1 MPPSI
6 KLTERIYPMNNKIYP
21 LAYTLAPSQSCTL
34 YYLGFPEHWK
44 EALLEIAR
52 KNNPRF
58 KDEYG
63 LPTNALKKLVESWME
78 GVIALAPL
86 KKGSIDDRWLT
97 SCSPYSEKDIQA
109 LCELIKVWVKG
120 TYVTSFRASPMALLV
135 KKLASDF
142 CKEIKPDAFLPLQ
155 SSATVCLTFE
165 NGTVSEE
172 AYQAVP
178 LLAINHLLGKEI
190 ILHGQALRLCCATKN
205 QLISRPLSDPNS
217 QHQYSFVFDFS
228 VQTTPPQRKA
238 LLLCQMS
245 IRRWV
250 PDALKKDRA
259 PILKENINAHIKVGE
274 DKYCQV
280 QIAYNY
286 TSKKADWKEQDKEC
300 YNIGGYEALP
310 SAEDVMMDPPA
321 YAAHILLPY
330 KNGMWGMKE
339 SKIGTGVSVV
349 EKASLHQSIFG
360 LLQDCDM
367 VLEQPEATRISR
379 RGQNFSCLRNP
390 QEYSSSEEF
399 RQWVKKCVETDEIN
413 FEIYGMWQDPVQ
425 QELLRQIQDKIEQDF
440 GPNTPTSCLQICCIC
455 KEVGNLTDAM
465 PDDRKETKIRYCD
478 EMAATIGKTDV
489 VTACMFVLPGQ
500 DQYSKGGDPKRVIRN
515 AFAQT
520 GRVVQFITPEEN
532 EGYSKIQNA
541 VYDLYRQLGVV
552 TLLNPSKELPPL
564 ANTPCVGMHL
574 CTQVHGIANKARF
587 LPLYVTV
594 NIPEGKTRV
603 YCDAFSKRGVS
614 YREACLEMA
623 KLFWDSNLEQRCVEA
638 SRVPAKQKLIELKNH
653 FYSKEDSVLL
663 VVQSDGTTRAVWSG
677 ISDKEIGCYDVIE
690 SYCPTEINVG
700 MPKSPYK
707 MSLLDSGVRIIRIRS
722 NQEVPDYYTDL
733 SKKSTEERL
742 QLTSS
747 SGIFQYGDVYW
758 GIHAKPNDPQYTSS
772 FKASRIDYPKQ
783 RFAEKDMI
791 ELYPLQLQPGD
802 TAENWVFYTNALRHI
817 PIQYNQSLVL
827 PLPLHLAEGLEE
839 YLFDA

>member
-1 MPPSI
+1 
-6 KLTERIYPMNNKIYP
+6 MNNKIYP

-274 DKYCQV
+274 GKYCQV

-286 TSKKADWKEQDKEC
+286 TSKKVDWKKQDKEC
-300 YNIGGYEALP
+300 YNIWGYEALP

-330 KNGMWGMKE
+330 KNGMWGIKE

-349 EKASLHQSIFG
+349 DKASLHQSIFG

-587 LPLYVTV
+587 LPLCVTV

-758 GIHAKPNDPQYTSS
+758 GIHVKPNDPQYTSS

>member
-1 MPPSI
+1 
-6 KLTERIYPMNNKIYP
+6 MNNKIYP
-21 LAYTLAPSQSCTL
+21 LAYTLAPGQSCTF
-34 YYLGFPEHWK
+34 YYLGFPERWK
-44 EALLEIAR
+44 EVLLDIAR

-120 TYVTSFRASPMALLV
+120 TYVTSFRASPMASLV
-135 KKLASDF
+135 KKMASDF

-190 ILHGQALRLCCATKN
+190 ILHGQAIRLCYATKN

-286 TSKKADWKEQDKEC
+286 TSKKVDWKEQDKEC
-300 YNIGGYEALP
+300 YNIWGYEALP

-349 EKASLHQSIFG
+349 DKASLHQSIFD
-360 LLQDCDM
+360 LLQDNNM

-379 RGQNFSCLRNP
+379 RGQNFSCLHNP

-399 RQWVKKCVETDEIN
+399 RQWVKKCVETGEIN
-413 FEIYGMWQDPVQ
+413 FEIYGLWQDPVQ

-478 EMAATIGKTDV
+478 EIADVIGKADV
-489 VTACMFVLPGQ
+489 VTACIFVLPGQ
-500 DQYSKGGDPKRVIRN
+500 AQYPQGDPKQVLRN
-515 AFAQT
+515 AFAKT
-520 GRVVQFITPEEN
+520 GRVVQFITPEES

-552 TLLNPSKELPPL
+552 TLLDPTKELPPL
-564 ANTPCVGMHL
+564 ANTPCIGMHL

-587 LPLYVTV
+587 LPVYVTV

-623 KLFWDSNLEQRCVEA
+623 KLFWDSNLEQHCMDA
-638 SRVPAKQKLIELKNH
+638 SRVPAKQKLIELKN
-653 FYSKEDSVLL
+653 YSYAKEDSVLL

-677 ISDKEIGCYDVIE
+677 ISDKEIGGYDVIE
-690 SYCPTEINVG
+690 PYCPTEINVG

-733 SKKSTEERL
+733 SEKSTEERL
-742 QLTSS
+742 QLAAS
-747 SGIFQYGDVYW
+747 SGIFQHGDVYW
-758 GIHAKPNDPQYTSS
+758 GIHAKPNDSQYTRS
-772 FKASRIDYPKQ
+772 FKASRIDHPKQ

-802 TAENWVFYTNALRHI
+802 KAENWVFYTNALRHI

>member
-1 MPPSI
+1 
-6 KLTERIYPMNNKIYP
+6 MNNKIYP
-21 LAYTLAPSQSCTL
+21 LAFMLAPEQSCNL

-44 EALLEIAR
+44 EVLLDIAR
-52 KNNPRF
+52 KRNPRF

-78 GVIALAPL
+78 GVIAFAPL

-97 SCSPYSEKDIQA
+97 SCSPYSAEDIRV
-109 LCELIKVWVKG
+109 LCELIKVWIKG
-120 TYVTSFRASPMALLV
+120 TYVTLPRVSPLV
-135 KKLASDF
+135 KKMASDF
-142 CKEIKPDAFLPLQ
+142 CKEIKPDAFSLLQ
-155 SSATVCLTFE
+155 SSSAVRLTFD

-178 LLAINHLLGKEI
+178 LLAMNHLLGKEI
-190 ILHGQALRLCCATKN
+190 ILHGQTLQLCYVAKN
-205 QLISRPLSDPNS
+205 QLISHPLSDPNS
-217 QHQYSFVFDFS
+217 RHQYSFVFDFS

-250 PDALKKDRA
+250 PNSLKKDST
-259 PILKENINAHIKVGE
+259 PILKENINAHIKVGKN
-274 DKYCQV
+274 KYCQV
-280 QIAYNY
+280 QIARNY
-286 TSKKADWKEQDKEC
+286 LSKKVDWKEQDKEC
-300 YNIGGYEALP
+300 YNIWGYEQLP
-310 SAEDVMMDPPA
+310 SAEAVLMDPAA
-321 YAAHILLPY
+321 YNTHIILPY

-349 EKASLHQSIFG
+349 DKASLHQSFFD
-360 LLQDCDM
+360 LLNDCDM
-367 VLEQPEATRISR
+367 VWKQPEATRISR
-379 RGQNFSCLRNP
+379 RGQNFSYLHNP
-390 QEYSSSEEF
+390 QEYTSSEEF

-413 FEIYGMWQDPVQ
+413 FEIYGLWQDPVQ
-425 QELLRQIQDKIEQDF
+425 QQLLHQIQDKIEQDF
-440 GPNTPTSCLQICCIC
+440 GPNTPTSCLKIRCIC

-465 PDDRKETKIRYCD
+465 PDDRKETKIRYCEEISD
-478 EMAATIGKTDV
+478 AIGKADN
-489 VTACMFVLPGQ
+489 VTACIFVLPGQ
-500 DQYSKGGDPKRVIRN
+500 DQYPQGDPKQVLRN
-515 AFAQT
+515 AFART
-520 GRVVQFITPEEN
+520 ERVVQFITPEES

-552 TLLNPSKELPPL
+552 ALLDPAKALPPL
-564 ANTPCVGMHL
+564 ANTPCIGMHL
-574 CTQVHGIANKARF
+574 CTQIHGITNKARF

-603 YCDAFSKRGVS
+603 YCDVFSKRGVS

-623 KLFWDSNLEQRCVEA
+623 KLFWDSNLEQRCVDA

-653 FYSKEDSVLL
+653 FYNKEDSVLL

-677 ISDKEIGCYDVIE
+677 ISDKEIGGYDVIE
-690 SYCPTEINVG
+690 PYCPMEINVG
-700 MPKSPYK
+700 MSKSPYK
-707 MSLLDSGVRIIRIRS
+707 MSLLNSGVRIIRIRS
-722 NQEVPDYYTDL
+722 NQEVPDYYTDI
-733 SKKSTEERL
+733 SGKSTEERL
-742 QLTSS
+742 QFAAS

-758 GIHAKPNDPQYTSS
+758 GIHAKPNDSQYTLS
-772 FKASRIDYPKQ
+772 FKESRIYHPKQ

-802 TAENWVFYTNALRHI
+802 KAENWVFYTNALRHI
-817 PIQYNQSLVL
+817 PIQYSRSLVL
-827 PLPLHLAEGLEE
+827 PLPLHLAKGLEE

>member
-1 MPPSI
+1 
-6 KLTERIYPMNNKIYP
+6 MNNKIYP
-21 LAYTLAPSQSCTL
+21 LAYTLAPGQSCTL

-250 PDALKKDRA
+250 PDALKKNRA

-286 TSKKADWKEQDKEC
+286 TSKKVDWKEQDKEC
-300 YNIGGYEALP
+300 YNIWGYEALP

-349 EKASLHQSIFG
+349 DKASLHQSIFG
-360 LLQDCDM
+360 LLQDNDM

-379 RGQNFSCLRNP
+379 RGQNFSCLYNP

-399 RQWVKKCVETDEIN
+399 RQWVKKCVETGEIN
-413 FEIYGMWQDPVQ
+413 FEIYGLWQDPVQ

-478 EMAATIGKTDV
+478 EIEDVIGKADV
-489 VTACMFVLPGQ
+489 VTACIFVLPGQ
-500 DQYSKGGDPKRVIRN
+500 DQYPQGDPKQVLRN
-515 AFAQT
+515 AFAKT
-520 GRVVQFITPEEN
+520 GRVVQFITPEES

-552 TLLNPSKELPPL
+552 TLLNPTKKLPPL
-564 ANTPCVGMHL
+564 AHTPCIGMHL

-603 YCDAFSKRGVS
+603 YCDAFSRRGVS

>member
-1 MPPSI
+1 
-6 KLTERIYPMNNKIYP
+6 MNNKIYP

-250 PDALKKDRA
+250 PDALKKNRA

-286 TSKKADWKEQDKEC
+286 TSKKVDWKEQDKEC
-300 YNIGGYEALP
+300 YNIWGYEALP

-349 EKASLHQSIFG
+349 DKASLHQSIFG
-360 LLQDCDM
+360 LLQDNDM

-379 RGQNFSCLRNP
+379 RGQNFSCLYNP

-399 RQWVKKCVETDEIN
+399 RQWVKKCVETGEIN
-413 FEIYGMWQDPVQ
+413 FEIYGLWQDPVQ

-478 EMAATIGKTDV
+478 EIEDVIGKADV
-489 VTACMFVLPGQ
+489 VTACIFVLPGQ
-500 DQYSKGGDPKRVIRN
+500 DQYPQGDPKQVLRN
-515 AFAQT
+515 AFAKT
-520 GRVVQFITPEEN
+520 GRVVQFITPEES

-552 TLLNPSKELPPL
+552 TLLNPTKKLPPL
-564 ANTPCVGMHL
+564 AHTPCIGMHL

-587 LPLYVTV
+587 LHLYVTV

-603 YCDAFSKRGVS
+603 YCDAFSRRGVS

>member
-21 LAYTLAPSQSCTL
+21 LAYTLAPGQSCTL

-142 CKEIKPDAFLPLQ
+142 YKEIKPDAFLPLQ

-286 TSKKADWKEQDKEC
+286 TSKKVDWKEQDKEC
-300 YNIGGYEALP
+300 YNIWGYEALP

-349 EKASLHQSIFG
+349 DKASLHQSIFG

-552 TLLNPSKELPPL
+552 ILLNPSKELPPL

-574 CTQVHGIANKARF
+574 YTQVHGIANKARF

-772 FKASRIDYPKQ
+772 FKASRIDHPKQ

>member
-1 MPPSI
+1 M
-6 KLTERIYPMNNKIYP
+6 
-21 LAYTLAPSQSCTL
+21 
-34 YYLGFPEHWK
+34 
-44 EALLEIAR
+44 
-52 KNNPRF
+52 
-58 KDEYG
+58 
-63 LPTNALKKLVESWME
+63 
-78 GVIALAPL
+78 
-86 KKGSIDDRWLT
+86 
-97 SCSPYSEKDIQA
+97 
-109 LCELIKVWVKG
+109 
-120 TYVTSFRASPMALLV
+120 
-135 KKLASDF
+135 
-142 CKEIKPDAFLPLQ
+142 
-155 SSATVCLTFE
+155 
-165 NGTVSEE
+165 
-172 AYQAVP
+172 
-178 LLAINHLLGKEI
+178 
-190 ILHGQALRLCCATKN
+190 
-205 QLISRPLSDPNS
+205 
-217 QHQYSFVFDFS
+217 
-228 VQTTPPQRKA
+228 
-238 LLLCQMS
+238 
-245 IRRWV
+245 
-250 PDALKKDRA
+250 
-259 PILKENINAHIKVGE
+259 
-274 DKYCQV
+274 
-280 QIAYNY
+280 
-286 TSKKADWKEQDKEC
+286 
-300 YNIGGYEALP
+300 
-310 SAEDVMMDPPA
+310 
-321 YAAHILLPY
+321 
-330 KNGMWGMKE
+330 
-339 SKIGTGVSVV
+339 
-349 EKASLHQSIFG
+349 
-360 LLQDCDM
+360 
-367 VLEQPEATRISR
+367 
-379 RGQNFSCLRNP
+379 
-390 QEYSSSEEF
+390 
-399 RQWVKKCVETDEIN
+399 KKCVETDEIN

-552 TLLNPSKELPPL
+552 ILLNPSKELPPL